1 MKMAIPTWAKV
12 AALAALGG
20 GGGFAMSASR
30 TQACDCLTPQWLV
43 RLREVTPTDPAVT
56 HRAHWVETGTFSH
69 SFGGRFF
76 KISLTGTDGDDVSW
90 AEVP

>member
-1 MKMAIPTWAKV
+1 MAIPTWAKV

-20 GGGFAMSASR
+20 GGGFAVSASH
-30 TQACDCLTPQWLV
+30 TQACDCLTPEWAV

-56 HRAHWVETGTFSH
+56 HRGHWGDTGKLTH
-69 SFGGRFF
+69 SFEGRYFRLSF
-76 KISLTGTDGDDVSW
+76 SASDIDDDDVLF